1 MLRLTRVTLIFFGL
15 LVIATPLFAGESGI
29 EKTPKNDDLI
39 GPGYVIGLGDVL
51 DISVWKND
59 EMTKKVTVLPD
70 GKITFPLIGDHTA
83 EGKTVAQLKN
93 ELEAKIIRFIPE
105 PVLSIVVQ
113 QVNSMYIYV
122 IGRVNK
128 PGRFDLNTNVNV
140 LQALSM
146 AGGLN
151 PFAKRNKIRIQRE
164 ENNSTQIY
172 EFNYDDVTKNGKLE
186 QNIRLKR
193 GDVIVVP

>member
-1 MLRLTRVTLIFFGL
+1 MLRLTRVRLILFFL
-15 LVIATPLFAGESGI
+15 LVISTPLFADESGI
-29 EKTPKNDDLI
+29 ENKSKNEDLV
-39 GPGYVIGLGDVL
+39 GAGYVIGPGDVL

-70 GKITFPLIGDHTA
+70 GKITFPLIGDHIA
-83 EGKTVAQLKN
+83 EGKTVVQLKN

-151 PFAKRNKIRIQRE
+151 PFAKRKKIRIQRE
-164 ENNSTQIY
+164 ENNSTKIY

>member
-1 MLRLTRVTLIFFGL
+1 MLRLTRVTVLFFGL
-15 LVIATPLFAGESGI
+15 LVTATPLFAGENGI
-29 EKTPKNDDLI
+29 EKTPKNDDFI
-39 GPGYVIGLGDVL
+39 GPGYVIGPGDVL

-70 GKITFPLIGDHTA
+70 GKITFPLIGDHIA

-151 PFAKRNKIRIQRE
+151 PFAKRKKIRIQRE
-164 ENNSTQIY
+164 ENNSTKIY
-172 EFNYDDVTKNGKLE
+172 EFNYDDVTKSGKLE